1 MSARHTSARR
11 FMDGAQ
17 STGNPNFPLFRSFED
32 AASAC
37 GSGYEDPV
45 LIEVVAEKTERL
57 VSKLACNPIEIDQET
72 AYRLEMIHR
81 CMSSSRAAVID
92 VGGACGY
99 YFHLYKRVFGD
110 AGIFR
115 WCVVETPSM
124 VAEAKARRF
133 DNTVLTFNDSLD
145 KVPSVAA
152 YVPTLVLCSGV
163 LQFFPSPVDTVKA
176 LASLRPKTIL
186 VTRTPLSTYSER
198 LISRQVSNLGDN
210 GPGSLPENF
219 SDRKIKYPVV
229 FEPLQTVERA
239 FEANS
244 YTVDVIKE
252 QEATLFFHGASI
264 NSHFTL
270 IARRAAC
277 STYA

>member
-1 MSARHTSARR
+1 MH
-11 FMDGAQ
+11 GAQ
-17 STGNPNFPLFRSFED
+17 SSANPSFPLFRSFED

-37 GSGYEDPV
+37 GSGYEDPD
-45 LIEVVAEKTERL
+45 LIDVVAEKTERL
-57 VSKLACNPIEIDQET
+57 VNKLACSPIEIDQET
-72 AYRLEMIHR
+72 AYRLALMRR
-81 CMSSSRAAVID
+81 CMPSSRTAVID

-110 AGIFR
+110 AGIIS

-124 VAEAKARRF
+124 VAAAKARRL
-133 DNTVLTFNDSLD
+133 DNTVLTFNERLD
-145 KVPSVAA
+145 KVPHVAA
-152 YVPTLVLCSGV
+152 VPTLVLCSSV
-163 LQFFPSPVDTVKA
+163 LQYFPSPAETVKE

-198 LISRQVSNLGDN
+198 LISLQASNLRDN

-229 FEPLQTVERA
+229 FEPLQTIKRA
-239 FEANS
+239 FECDS
-244 YTVDVIKE
+244 YIVDVIKE
-252 QEATLFFHGASI
+252 QDATLLFDDASI

-270 IARRAAC
+270 IARRSSC
-277 STYA
+277 STCE